1 MRILKKR
8 DSIYVQNDNKNEGQ
22 ADQNENSDSENLNDK
37 SDATKDVADPKSV
50 GKGNG
55 KGKTKGAGN
64 GAVNGKRKGKRKRK
78 LPKATPKKAIKIPA
92 LENGEESEN
101 SGDGDTK
108 LPPPPKKTH
117 KKKGLAADAPPSSVG
132 LTQVAYAALLVAEA
146 ANPEM
151 TRKQVFENALKL
163 YARQLAYLPPLQMAR
178 LDSDSLITIA
188 GASTKWEKSCKSVMK
203 EIHLAEFDDEEK
215 AKHLAV
221 LNEEIQRLRIER
233 QMKCRMA
240 GIPISHS
247 LIIDI
252 EFVIAQLKISR
263 ENETNTQT
271 GNRNRNPYDSAIEI
285 LSAYLPVEPATPPK
299 PSKSKTPPPTG
310 HEDPEKP
317 EEKQ

>member
-8 DSIYVQNDNKNEGQ
+8 DSIYVQNDNQNEGQ

-37 SDATKDVADPKSV
+37 GVPAKDVADPKSV
-50 GKGNG
+50 GKGKG
-55 KGKTKGAGN
+55 KEKTKGAGN
-64 GAVNGKRKGKRKRK
+64 GKGKGKGKRK
-78 LPKATPKKAIKIPA
+78 LPKANPKKATQVPA
-92 LENGEESEN
+92 LETVEESEN
-101 SGDGDTK
+101 SGDGVPK

-117 KKKGLAADAPPSSVG
+117 KKKGTANDAPPSSVG
-132 LTQVAYAALLVAEA
+132 MSQVAFAALLVAEA
-146 ANPEM
+146 DNPGM

-221 LNEEIQRLRIER
+221 LNEEIQRVRSER
-233 QMKCRMA
+233 GIMCRMA

-285 LSAYLPVEPATPPK
+285 LSAYLPIEPANPPK
-299 PSKSKTPPPTG
+299 PSKSETPPPTG
-310 HEDPEKP
+310 DEDPEKT
-317 EEKQ
+317 EENQ